1 MWVSIP
7 NFSGYE
13 ISDQGEVR
21 RIKRAKGTQ
30 CKVLKGPLDDRGYR
44 VYVLSDKSKR
54 KKCSG
59 HSLMGLAF
67 FGGLQPGLE
76 MDHINGNR
84 SDNRLE
90 NLRLVTHAQNAW
102 NSKPREGSASQYKG
116 VSAEPRGKWRAAIR
130 HLGTRRYI
138 GVYNTEEE
146 AARAYDAAAIE
157 LCGEFAYVN
166 FPIGNA

>member
-30 CKVLKGPLDDRGYR
+30 C
-44 VYVLSDKSKR
+44 
-54 KKCSG
+54 
-59 HSLMGLAF
+59 
-67 FGGLQPGLE
+67 
-76 MDHINGNR
+76 
-84 SDNRLE
+84 
-90 NLRLVTHAQNAW
+90 
-102 NSKPREGSASQYKG
+102 KG